1 LEGQLLN
8 KKTFFVIFSLLSISA
23 FIIGCSQDNSGNN
36 TAIVTPAL
44 LLPADEEIS
53 GWVNFGSY
61 EEANNFD
68 SLYEII
74 GGVAQVYIDNG
85 FVSGVFQQYISSAG
99 GNTVTLRIYDQ
110 GNDANASITFDKV
123 GVGIPL
129 NDVGREARIN
139 ETTLASYT
147 IEFWQRNFFIQVVI
161 DQKTDEA
168 LNTAE
173 LFASYL
179 SRNIG

>member
-1 LEGQLLN
+1 MN
-8 KKTFFVIFSLLSISA
+8 KKTFFIVFSLLSISA

-36 TAIVTPAL
+36 TAMVTPAL

-74 GGVAQVYIDNG
+74 DGVAQVYIDNG
-85 FVSGVFQQYISSAG
+85 FVSGVFQQYISSVG
-99 GNTVTLRIYDQ
+99 GSTVTLRIYDQ
-110 GNDANASITFDKV
+110 GNEANASITFDKV
-123 GVGIPL
+123 GIGIPW
-129 NDVGREARIN
+129 NGVGREARIN
-139 ETTLASYT
+139 ETTLASYI
-147 IEFWQRNFFIQVVI
+147 IEFWQRNFFIQIAI

-168 LNTAE
+168 LDIAK
-173 LFASYL
+173 LFASHI